1 MSIERWEIASS
12 SEIHFTVRHLL
23 ISEGARPVQPLERD
37 GAGSGRRLGSRYGGR
52 RDRRIEHRHRHT

>member
-23 ISEGARPVQPLERD
+23 ISKVRGRFSRWSGTVLVPD
-37 GAGSGRRLGSRYGGR
+37 GDWGRATVDVV
-52 RDRRIEHRHRHT
+52 DRRIEH